1 MKKIFN
7 FALAACLILP
17 GFFAFAGCGES
28 PEQKAMK
35 AVAGTYSN
43 VVLKEDTNDAV
54 KNQYV
59 FDLKDDGAFTYDM
72 TTFDGIKTR
81 SVEIRGELSVDENK
95 NIVDMEVLDI
105 GNSTSGAGYI
115 FGNILPPDE
124 VEQEVTL
131 AGYKLMFQQWMRSG
145 VSFHGDYMIV
155 NLYEDCSI
163 MYKDDAT
170 KFAKDTVFKFYTA
183 KDMNQAKGEFMSVMG
198 YTVPSY
204 EYDYYFVEDSFN
216 LTNAADK
223 TAFIEEIEDSSWM
236 LSTDRFGGLNIEYAS
251 LEGISGFD
259 LTTTGVR
266 NGVITY
272 KSNGANVEKEVTYK
286 VVESD
291 DELPENQL
299 QEGEL
304 KKSSGESSSSSDLKS
319 VEYIVAGTEIYEL
332 GWKFSYQTFD
342 YDGATLPI
350 NEANC
355 TGTDKIFTI
364 EGYNKDATGYQVVTI
379 QYLNKKCQQAVF
391 VYNDTVNP
399 VINAYT
405 VSSSKVVITKTTVE
419 GVDNYEI
426 DYSNAKIELKKANG
440 DTTQEVLTAA
450 QTVDLGELK
459 DYEGGDKILFA
470 YNCNYGDYA
479 YTYYVFVK
487 VTVNVA

>member
-17 GFFAFAGCGES
+17 GFFAFTGCGES

-54 KNQYV
+54 KSQYV
-59 FDLKDDGAFTYDM
+59 FDLKDDGAFTYGM
-72 TTFDGIKTR
+72 TTFDGIKTK

-105 GNSTSGAGYI
+105 GNSTNGIEYI
-115 FGNILPPDE
+115 FGNILPPKE
-124 VEQEVTL
+124 VEREITL
-131 AGYKLMFQQWMRSG
+131 AGYKIMFQQWMRSG

-170 KFAKDTVFKFYTA
+170 KFSKDTVFKFYTA

-198 YTVPSY
+198 DSVPSY
-204 EYDYYFVEDSFN
+204 EYDYYFVKDGFN
-216 LTNAADK
+216 LTNAAEK
-223 TAFIEEIEDSSWM
+223 AEFIEEIEDSSWM

-251 LEGISGFD
+251 LEGISDFD

-266 NGVITY
+266 KGVITY

-299 QEGEL
+299 KSGEL
-304 KKSSGESSSSSDLKS
+304 QSSSDSLKS
-319 VEYIVAGTEIYEL
+319 VEYIQAGKEIYEL
-332 GWKFSYQTFD
+332 GWKFFYNLFD
-342 YDGATLPI
+342 SSGASLPI

-355 TGTDKIFTI
+355 TGADKIFTI
-364 EGYNKDATGYQVVTI
+364 EGYNKDITGYQVVTI

-399 VINAYT
+399 IINAYT
-405 VSSSKVVITKTTVE
+405 VYDSKVVITKTTVE
-419 GVDNYEI
+419 GVDSYTI

-459 DYEGGDKILFA
+459 DYESGDKILFA
-470 YNCNYGDYA
+470 YNCSYGDYA

-487 VTVNVA
+487 VTVNA